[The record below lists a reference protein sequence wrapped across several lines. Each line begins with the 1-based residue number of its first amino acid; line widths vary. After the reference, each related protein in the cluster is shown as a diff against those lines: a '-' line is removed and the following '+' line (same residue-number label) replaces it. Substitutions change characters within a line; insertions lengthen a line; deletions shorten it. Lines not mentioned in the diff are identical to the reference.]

1 MSNWQTKKLG
11 DIMDFIPTG
20 AHSRNDMKTATGSEE
35 EVLNIHY
42 GDIHTKYST
51 YVDCE
56 EDSVPALKDN
66 NIRAQMLLKDGD
78 LVVADAS
85 EDYDGVGSSVELRNV
100 SDRKVIGGLHT
111 FALRSKDEEFASGF
125 TGLML
130 KNPATRKRLMQMSV
144 YSKVYGLTKS
154 SISSVDVSY
163 PEKPEQERIV
173 GVLEVW
179 DEYIEKLEQKI
190 ALKEQLKKGL
200 MQQLLTGKRR
210 LPGFSEEW
218 RTYKLGDFLQEPI
231 YKRETNPKDIELLTV
246 RLHTK
251 GVQASGK
258 FPFATEKGRPYY
270 RRYQG
275 EILVGRQNFHNG
287 GVGEVTEET
296 NGLIASNAIS
306 SYLPKVN
313 ADLDFILFAL
323 QRGDFYKRIG
333 HIIGGTGQKEISPS
347 EFKKLKITMPELEE
361 QKAIASVI
369 KKSNEDLH
377 TLYEYAKYINQ
388 QKKYLLKNLITGTI
402 RTPEDLQPLDTSR
415 LERSA
420 L

>member
-1 MSNWQTKKLG
+1 MTNWQTKKLG
-11 DIMDFIPTG
+11 ELLTIRHGRNQREVESADGEYPILGTG
-20 AHSRNDMKTATGSEE
+20 GEMGRA
-35 EVLNIHY
+35 
-42 GDIHTKYST
+42 TKYLYDKPSVLIGRKGT
-51 YVDCE
+51 IDKPRYMDTPFWTVDTLFYSEIKSENVPKFLYYVFNTIDWKRYNE
-56 EDSVPALKDN
+56 
-66 NIRAQMLLKDGD
+66 
-78 LVVADAS
+78 
-85 EDYDGVGSSVELRNV
+85 
-100 SDRKVIGGLHT
+100 
-111 FALRSKDEEFASGF
+111 ASGVPSLSAS
-125 TGLML
+125 TIS
-130 KNPATRKRLMQMSV
+130 TI
-144 YSKVYGLTKS
+144 KVN
-154 SISSVDVSY
+154 I
-163 PEKPEQERIV
+163 PEKREQQRIV

-388 QKKYLLKNLITGTI
+388 QKKYLLRNLITGTI
-402 RTPEDLQPLDTSR
+402 RTPEDLKPLDRSR